1 MGLGERFFADPSALN
16 VDVNGQG
23 WLDPHAA
30 AYAVNEGIAKI
41 HVHRLADGYY
51 TRDPLGRAFPGPIQM
66 TPMPN
71 PLDFI
76 RKGDGS
82 GYVINS
88 MTTPL
93 TTPPPPDPILELR
106 KELERVPVNDPASD
120 NPLDYLT
127 DEDRE
132 FFRFNGV
139 DPATLRRST

>member
-106 KELERVPVNDPASD
+106 KELERMPVNKPESD